1 MYDII
6 YFYNQFVGPLP
17 ETYEEFIKQW
27 HQRFPRI
34 FDTKVLSFQSEY
46 FGKTALGNIFEKC
59 KFDKKLN
66 DIIDFQFDIKNGF
79 KNYEGSELLS
89 HYHEAAYDAYM
100 TGYIFVKILKYK
112 EIDQVY

>member
-1 MYDII
+1 MDSTVKLEP
-6 YFYNQFVGPLP
+6 FVIL
-17 ETYEEFIKQW
+17 TNNYLTF
-27 HQRFPRI
+27 F
-34 FDTKVLSFQSEY
+34 
-46 FGKTALGNIFEKC
+46 
-59 KFDKKLN
+59 KLN

-112 EIDQVY
+112 EID